1 MGKMFTQYQSKG
13 LIFYRITAKE
23 SPETIRQYIAKE
35 SLNMPVLVDKTGQTE
50 RLFGVWVHP
59 TTYLISRQGL
69 VVCRIMGAM
78 DWTSLQATGTI
89 DQMLKG
95 R

>member
-1 MGKMFTQYQSKG
+1 MFTQYQSKG
-13 LIFYRITAKE
+13 LIFYRIASKE
-23 SPETIRQYIAKE
+23 SPETIRQYMMKE

-59 TTYLISRQGL
+59 TTYLINRQGL
-69 VVCRIMGAM
+69 VSYRIMGAM
-78 DWTSLQATGTI
+78 DWISLQATGTI
-89 DQMLKG
+89 DQLLRG